1 VVQTSKI
8 MKKPNKSPRVQTKET
23 DLTLS
28 GRSTPKGKSSG
39 NTKPTTEFL
48 SDDVSG
54 TNYNL
59 TTTTTVAPTTT
70 TTTEVPTTT
79 TTTTEVPTTTTTT
92 EVPTTT
98 TTTTEVPTTTTTTI
112 DYTILPY
119 LLITTKNV
127 QSFPGSGL
135 PDNYIFGLKDSN
147 GDFVYSDYDIKCIV
161 ENIPTGGYGAWTIG
175 VENNSDEFL
184 SVGDSELVRFSANTT
199 EILEEFNH
207 SARGYYIDTETRFNN
222 IIDKYIINI
231 VDGEVVS
238 IVSFESIGDVSGCNL
253 PTTTTTTTTAAPTTT
268 TTTTIDS
275 SSIVYQ
281 LYNSVTPANS
291 NTTYNF
297 STMTTPLEVKC
308 AWDHFQNNPNGV
320 GGSVSSNTTQESM
333 NDGDYISIGDTMN
346 YASTSNPT
354 GDGYY
359 SYWDANGYLGN
370 PDVWAIKI
378 ENGVI
383 VSMDSFS
390 SLPSC
395 DTTTTTTTAAP
406 TTTTTTTIN
415 SSSIVYQV
423 YNSINTGNMTYGY
436 TNYDFSIMTAP
447 LEVKCAWDHFNSLG
461 TGGYTSEYMVETM
474 NDGDYI
480 SIGDTMNYV
489 GTINP
494 VDDGYYSYW
503 DANGYLGNSD
513 NWAIKIENGTI
524 VSMDSFSSL
533 PSCDTTT
540 TTTTAAPTT
549 TTTTTDDGLYEFFMS
564 EPVLTESELCDK
576 SFNLEV
582 KHMSADGNNWNTGS
596 IKNMDG
602 SNYYLPTDNVN
613 YWVVIARVDLSPQ
626 LHNEPVSSVDTTS
639 VSPGVY
645 IKKIRIQNYSTTGAK
660 GYGAY
665 GWIGSDCPVPT
676 TTTTT
681 TNPG

>member
-1 VVQTSKI
+1 
-8 MKKPNKSPRVQTKET
+8 MKKPNKSPKVQTKET

-70 TTTEVPTTT
+70 TTTEEVTT
-79 TTTTEVPTTTTTT
+79 TTTTE
-92 EVPTTT
+92 EV
-98 TTTTEVPTTTTTTI
+98 TTTTTI
-112 DYTILPY
+112 DYTGLTYQI
-119 LLITTKNV
+119 ITRRNV
-127 QSFPGSGL
+127 QSFPGSQL
-135 PDNYIFGLKDSN
+135 PENYNFGEKDSN
-147 GDFVYSDYDIKCIV
+147 GDFVYSDYDVKCIV
-161 ENIPTGGYGAWTIG
+161 ENIPTGSYSSWTIG

-184 SVGDSELVRFSANTT
+184 SVGDSDLVRFSANGT
-199 EILEEFNH
+199 EILGEFNH
-207 SARGYYIDTETRFNN
+207 SSRGYYIDTETRFDN

-231 VDGEVVS
+231 VDGEVIS
-238 IVSFESIGDVSGCNL
+238 IVSFDSIGDVSGCNL